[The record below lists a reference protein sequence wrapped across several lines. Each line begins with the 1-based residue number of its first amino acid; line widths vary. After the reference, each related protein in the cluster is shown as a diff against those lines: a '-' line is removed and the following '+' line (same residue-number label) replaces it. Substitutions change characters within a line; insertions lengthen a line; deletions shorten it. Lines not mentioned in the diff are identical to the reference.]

1 MRGNPEGEINAK
13 PKGTVGGGGADRGGE
28 GPGTARTGAC
38 LLGDTPPPSVTLAT
52 FCYIVTPELAD
63 YIMKD
68 IKGIAIR

>member
-1 MRGNPEGEINAK
+1 MPS
-13 PKGTVGGGGADRGGE
+13 PKGLSEGAVRIGGGE

-52 FCYIVTPELAD
+52 FCYIATPELAD